1 MVRFGSL
8 AVIQYPITRMSAFE
22 RIADTKNRFSRS
34 PWLNVRFGSQAA
46 PFVNITLTSAFPD
59 SGHSGTPK
67 STRTKVRFRPKAD
80 VEKYE
85 NFGSTQPLSDN
96 VTVGFWMHYFF
107 LNPVLKL
114 LRKVSFEYLP
124 SVPESYRCGVAF
136 EERNEWAPMRFW
148 HKA

>member
-1 MVRFGSL
+1 MLHRPIET
-8 AVIQYPITRMSAFE
+8 AVISGRSASYQ
-22 RIADTKNRFSRS
+22 ANGRFR
-34 PWLNVRFGSQAA
+34 AY
-46 PFVNITLTSAFPD
+46 
-59 SGHSGTPK
+59 SGHSNGLEITDMTGCFP
-67 STRTKVRFRPKAD
+67 PKAD

-124 SVPESYRCGVAF
+124 SVPES
-136 EERNEWAPMRFW
+136 
-148 HKA
+148 